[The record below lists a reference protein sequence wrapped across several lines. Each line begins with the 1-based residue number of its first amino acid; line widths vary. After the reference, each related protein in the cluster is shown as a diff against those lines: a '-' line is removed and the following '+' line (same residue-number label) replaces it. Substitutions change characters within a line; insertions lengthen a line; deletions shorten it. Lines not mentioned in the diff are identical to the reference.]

1 VTFPGGPGKIG
12 DAYIAVHADTL
23 PFDREL
29 DRNLERAAKDAETSL
44 DRTGTQFGDKI
55 GDSTS
60 KRLGTKGK
68 EFGRSIE
75 NATRNTVIQ
84 VRSRFSFS
92 RIRDSIRRRFRRDVG
107 DSLTDEVADAF
118 DRVGRSGVFNR
129 LTQGV
134 ADAIGAG
141 FNVSGRSPLIAILIP
156 AILALVGVVGAAL
169 QAINALVAVLF
180 ILPALLGSIA
190 LQIGVVA
197 IAFQGLG
204 SAIQGAFA
212 AKNAKE
218 LEEALKGLTP
228 SARAFVKEL
237 LPLKGFFK
245 TLRDTVQEN
254 FFAQLTGA
262 ITSLRTAL
270 GPSLISGFAKLAT
283 AAGGFL
289 RQFAGVLA
297 SPTFVKFIQQL
308 FAATNE
314 WVTTFGRALFGPRGF
329 LPALTEMSITL
340 IPFLRKFGD
349 ITVRFFEVLS
359 GLMFRF
365 ASFKGTPEWLDRM
378 AATLQ
383 TVVDLAFN
391 LGDFLFVFLKGL
403 DEAGGQNLITTL
415 SEALQ
420 ELIFFLTSPVGQKA
434 MEGLVDLGIIGIKS
448 FTGLLI
454 AFLAVVAA
462 FEAFAEFI
470 KNSFVPGFL
479 EALEAI
485 GLGVVIAGVAI
496 AAFFKNIGDAV
507 RGFFRFI
514 ANVIILIGLGIKN
527 FIDAVRARI
536 NLIIETVKGLP
547 GRVLATVK
555 NWGSILL
562 NAGRSLIQGLI
573 DGVRQKIAELFNLIS
588 SIAGRIG
595 GFFGASPA
603 KEGPLSGH
611 GYTTFRGR
619 RLMEGLIEGIRS
631 EIPQLREVSMNAASN
646 IVFGAG
652 AVQVHVTGE
661 APDVNRARSAG
672 SAVGAAAA
680 NVIAARNTRLAV
692 RTL

>member
-1 VTFPGGPGKIG
+1 MADIG
-12 DAYIAVHADTL
+12 DAFISVHADTS

-29 DRNLERAAKDAETSL
+29 TRNLDRVADDSERELNRSG
-44 DRTGTQFGDKI
+44 RGIGDKVSDGI
-55 GDSTS
+55 GTEI
-60 KRLGTKGK
+60 KRRGKTFVRAIEDGTKN
-68 EFGRSIE
+68 S
-75 NATRNTVIQ
+75 VIR
-84 VRSRFSFS
+84 VRSLIRFD
-92 RIRDSIRRRFRRDVG
+92 RIRDSLRRRFRRDVG
-107 DSLTDEVADAF
+107 DTLAEEVADAF

-156 AILALVGVVGAAL
+156 AILALVGVIGAAI
-169 QAINALVAVLF
+169 QAVNALIAVLF
-180 ILPALLGSIA
+180 IVPALLGSIA
-190 LQIGVVA
+190 LQVGVVA

-204 SAIQGAFA
+204 KAVQGAFA

-218 LEEALKGLTP
+218 LEEALKDLTP

-237 LPLKGFFK
+237 LPLREFFK
-245 TLRDTVQEN
+245 TLRDTVQER
-254 FFAQLTGA
+254 FFAQLTGV
-262 ITSLRTAL
+262 ITSLRAAL
-270 GPSLISGFAKLAT
+270 GPTLLSGFASLAT

-289 RQFAGVLA
+289 RDFGRVLG
-297 SPTFVKFIQQL
+297 SPAFVKFLQQL

-314 WVTTFGRALFGPRGF
+314 WVNTFGRALFGPRGF
-329 LPALTEMSITL
+329 LPALTEMSTTL
-340 IPFLRKFGD
+340 IPFLRRFGD

-365 ASFKGTPEWLDRM
+365 TSFRGTPEWLDQM

-383 TVVDLAFN
+383 KVVDLAFN

-420 ELIFFLTSPVGQKA
+420 ELIFFLSSPVGRKA
-434 MEGLVDLGIIGIKS
+434 MEGLVDIGIIGIKS

-454 AFLAVVAA
+454 VFLTVVAA
-462 FEAFAEFI
+462 FESFFEWLG
-470 KNSFVPGFL
+470 NSFIPGFL
-479 EALEAI
+479 KFLEMM
-485 GLGVVIAGVAI
+485 GLGVVITGVAI
-496 AAFFKNIGDAV
+496 AAVFKGIADGV
-507 RGFFRFI
+507 SGFFRFI
-514 ANVIILIGLGIKN
+514 ANVIILVGLGIRSFVN
-527 FIDAVRARI
+527 SALERAR
-536 NLIIETVKGLP
+536 LIIEYVKGLP
-547 GRVLATVK
+547 GRVLALVK
-555 NWGSILL
+555 NWGSILI

-573 DGVRQKIAELFNLIS
+573 DGVRQKLNELWSIIS
-588 SIAGRIG
+588 GIAGRIG

-603 KEGPLSGH
+603 KEGPLSGQ

-652 AVQVHVTGE
+652 AVQVTVAGD
-661 APDVNRARSAG
+661 APDINRARSAG
-672 SAVGAAAA
+672 SAMGTAAA
-680 NVIAARNTRLAV
+680 NIIAARNTRLAV

>member
-1 VTFPGGPGKIG
+1 MADIG
-12 DAYIAVHADTL
+12 DAYIDVHANTDPFNREL
-23 PFDREL
+23 PREL
-29 DRNLERAAKDAETSL
+29 DRIADDSERELNRS
-44 DRTGTQFGDKI
+44 GGKI
-55 GDSTS
+55 GDRVSDGMDREF
-60 KRLGTKGK
+60 KRRGKG
-68 EFGRSIE
+68 FARSIGDGLKG
-75 NATRNTVIQ
+75 TTIRVSSIL
-84 VRSRFSFS
+84 RFD

-107 DSLTDEVADAF
+107 DGIADEVANAL

-156 AILALVGVVGAAL
+156 AILALVGVIGAAI
-169 QAINALVAVLF
+169 QAVNALIAVLF
-180 ILPALLGSIA
+180 IVPALLGSIG

-204 SAIQGAFA
+204 EAVKGAFA
-212 AKNAKE
+212 AKNAQE
-218 LEEALKGLTP
+218 LEEALKNLTP

-237 LPLKGFFK
+237 LPLRDFFK
-245 TLRDTVQEN
+245 VLRNTVQEN

-262 ITSLRTAL
+262 ITALRTAL
-270 GPSLISGFAKLAT
+270 GPSLLRGFASLAT
-283 AAGGFL
+283 VAGGFL
-289 RQFAGVLA
+289 RDFARVLS
-297 SPTFVKFIQQL
+297 SPTFVRFIQQL

-365 ASFKGTPEWLDRM
+365 ASFKGTPRWLDRM

-383 TVVDLAFN
+383 KVVDLAFN
-391 LGDFLFVFLKGL
+391 LGDFLFVFLQGL

-420 ELIFFLTSPVGQKA
+420 ELIFFLSSPVGQKA
-434 MEGLVDLGIIGIKS
+434 MEGLVDIGIIGIKS

-454 AFLAVVAA
+454 IFLSVVAA
-462 FEAFAEFI
+462 FEAFFEWL

-479 EALEAI
+479 EALETL
-485 GLGVVIAGVAI
+485 GLGLTIVAVAI
-496 AAFFKNIGDAV
+496 AAFFKNIGDDVAS
-507 RGFFRFI
+507 FFRFI
-514 ANVIILIGLGIKN
+514 ANVILLVGLGIRN
-527 FIDAVRARI
+527 FVNAALDRARA
-536 NLIIETVKGLP
+536 IIEYIKSLP
-547 GRVLATVK
+547 GRVLAFVK
-555 NWGSILL
+555 GFGSVLV

-573 DGVRQKIAELFNLIS
+573 NGVRQKLSELWAIIS
-588 SIAGRIG
+588 GVAGRIG

-611 GYTTFRGR
+611 GYTTYRGR
-619 RLMEGLIEGIRS
+619 RLMEGLIEGIQS
-631 EIPQLREVSMNAASN
+631 EIPQLRQVSMNAASN

-652 AVQVHVTGE
+652 SVQVTVAGE
-661 APDVNRARSAG
+661 APDVNRARA
-672 SAVGAAAA
+672 AGAAMGTAA
-680 NVIAARNTRLAV
+680 ASIIAARNTRLAV